1 MIMINNNGN
10 NAHCY
15 SNYKDNSD
23 DYNISHHNEDN
34 DDNNTG
40 NDNDNSNDNKNNES
54 QVGDKI
60 IMIMKTAMIIKT
72 TKFKLETK

>member
-1 MIMINNNGN
+1 MTMVITLI
-10 NAHCY
+10 

-54 QVGDKI
+54 QVGDKM
-60 IMIMKTAMIIKT
+60 IMIMITAMIIKT
-72 TKFKLETK
+72 AKFKLETK